1 MEKFEI
7 NILGCGAAVPTGR
20 HMTTSQLINIHDK
33 LFLVDC
39 GEGTQTQIWKSGIR
53 ITNMDHIFISH
64 AHGDHFFGLVPLVS
78 SLSLMLGRTADLHV
92 WLPADLKEPL
102 ERDIEQYC
110 YLPFKL
116 VMHPI
121 DTTKKEVLYED
132 KEMMVETIPLNHGIP
147 CCGFL
152 FSEKPK
158 LPVLLP
164 EKCQSYGIP
173 PREFGKIKAG
183 ADWMLE
189 DGTVIPNSELTTASD
204 FQPRR
209 YAFCS
214 DTVYNPQM
222 IPQIEGANLLYHEA
236 TFMAGEEKLAADA
249 GHSTAAQAAMIARDA
264 RVNQLAIG
272 HFSIRYQEETP
283 LLEEAQAIFPNTVA
297 AQEGM
302 VINIT

>member
-20 HMTTSQLINIHDK
+20 HMTTAQLVNIHEK

-78 SLSLMLGRTADLHV
+78 SLSLMLDRTKDLHL
-92 WLPADLKEPL
+92 WIPESLEEPL
-102 ERDIEQYC
+102 ESDFKQYC
-110 YLPFKL
+110 SLPFKL
-116 VMHPI
+116 IFHPI
-121 DTTKKEVLYED
+121 DATNQGILYED
-132 KEMMVETIPLNHGIP
+132 KEIMIETIPLIHGIP

-164 EKCQSYGIP
+164 EKCLSYGIP
-173 PREFGKIKAG
+173 PHEFGKIKSG
-183 ADWMLE
+183 ADWILH
-189 DGTVIPNSELTTASD
+189 DGTVVPNSELTTPSD
-204 FQPRR
+204 FVPRR

-214 DTVYNPQM
+214 DTAYNPQM
-222 IPQIEGANLLYHEA
+222 IKQIHGVDLLYHEA
-236 TFMAGEEKLAADA
+236 TFMAEEESLAATA
-249 GHSTAAQAAMIARDA
+249 GHSTTAQAAMIAREA
-264 RVNQLAIG
+264 KVGKLAIG
-272 HFSIRYQEETP
+272 HYSIRYTIETE
-283 LLEEAQAIFPNTVA
+283 LLAEAQAIFPNTVA
-297 AQEGM
+297 TQEGLT
-302 VINIT
+302 ISL